1 MNGTVRLGPHE
12 FDEDHPCTDP
22 ELYEADRQLL
32 AYMLQDLRALVRRRR
47 SGEIDLAPYDV
58 LRWSVHGLA
67 RRQVI
72 CNPEGLE
79 DRRDVCIVGF
89 FGERRGDPATLP
101 RIDRL
106 EEALLGEFRNYP
118 GVLSYSSIELVD
130 DYWANLVV
138 HTRAEDREE
147 WRDGEVHREAAEDA
161 SPEHYR
167 SVRIHHG
174 VLAEGVCSSNMIT
187 LVQTKYWDY
196 GPQAGSGMWTA
207 ERDLDAPIP
216 PMAGGRG
223 EQPRAGLLRRWRG
236 RTTPS
241 P

>member
-1 MNGTVRLGPHE
+1 MNTVARLAPHE
-12 FDEDHPCTDP
+12 FDHDHPCTNPD
-22 ELYEADRQLL
+22 LYDADRQLL

-47 SGEIDLAPYDV
+47 SGELDLAPHEV
-58 LRWSVHGLA
+58 LAWSVHDLA

-72 CNPEGLE
+72 CDPAGLE
-79 DRRDVCIVGF
+79 AQRDVCIVGF
-89 FGERRGDPATLP
+89 FGERRGDPASQP

-106 EEALLGEFRNYP
+106 EESLVGEFRNYP

-138 HTRAEDREE
+138 HTSADDREE
-147 WRDGEVHREAAEDA
+147 WRKGEVHREAAEEA

-174 VLAEGVCSSNMIT
+174 VLEDGVCSSNMIR
-187 LVQTKYWDY
+187 LVRTKYWDY
-196 GPQAGSGMWTA
+196 GPDANSPMWMA
-207 ERDLDAPIP
+207 ERELDAPIP

-223 EQPRAGLLRRWRG
+223 GRPGATFLRRWRH
-236 RTTPS
+236 RTTSS